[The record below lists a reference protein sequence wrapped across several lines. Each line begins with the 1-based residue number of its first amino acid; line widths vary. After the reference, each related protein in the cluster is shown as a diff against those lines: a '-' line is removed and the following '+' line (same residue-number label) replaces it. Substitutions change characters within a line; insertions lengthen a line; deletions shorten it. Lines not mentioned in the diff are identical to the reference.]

1 MNKTKTYIKRIISI
15 FLLLAAAFMFMHF
28 TQIRFDHNNIR
39 VSGFFMEEK
48 NSLDVVLLGASEAY
62 SGYSPVRAYQNEG
75 ITGYVVAVEDNPVKL
90 YPSELEEIRAYQKP
104 QMIMIEISS
113 ASSERKLKPNV
124 FDATLRKYSD
134 SVPVSMNKID
144 TVSKFGLEGDKISYF
159 LPFVMYH
166 GKMPGLDL
174 VKEQFSLYKRGYTF
188 TKGTVARTK
197 TIEPDADIIDIQND
211 DSASV
216 PLDEIQESFTSLLD
230 YCKTI
235 KDSEVLFIRM
245 PHRIT
250 NAKNYLKYQ
259 EGNYCIK
266 QIEEYG
272 FDCIDF
278 EKLKTQLQLD
288 PLEDFADN
296 DHLNASGHL
305 KLTDYL
311 SKELVSRYHVTA
323 NDLSEKSKTR
333 WNESEEFMNRF
344 YQHYDEKRKNGEDL
358 FLYENKDLVSFLQQ
372 RMK

>member
-1 MNKTKTYIKRIISI
+1 
-15 FLLLAAAFMFMHF
+15 MFMHF

-211 DSASV
+211 DSACV

-235 KDSEVLFIRM
+235 KDSKVLFIRM

-259 EGNYCIK
+259 EGNYCIE

-333 WNESEEFMNRF
+333 WNESEKFMNRF
-344 YQHYDEKRKNGEDL
+344 YQHYDEKRKNGDDL
-358 FLYENKDLVSFLQQ
+358 FLYENKDLVDLL
-372 RMK
+372 